1 MNIWIVYDSK
11 FGNNIKVAKT
21 MGEMLKTHE
30 VHVSYAKKV
39 SPKDVLASKPDI
51 LLFGGPRRIGKI
63 ARTIRVWVEKFA
75 KLAVATQFQLK
86 KVGAW
91 ETRGV
96 LNEKDA
102 QSESGMERRIYNAN
116 LKTGDQ
122 WKALIQELPVATP
135 APDLLSL
142 FVVDPPQKDPT
153 KNEMAQAVLEDHA
166 TEKIQQFIGRNFP

>member
-1 MNIWIVYDSK
+1 MKIWIVYDSK
-11 FGNNIKVAKT
+11 YGNNIKVAQV
-21 MGEMLKTHE
+21 MGELLKKHD
-30 VHVSYAKKV
+30 VLISYAKKV
-39 SPKDVLASKPDI
+39 TPKAVIASKPDI

-63 ARTIRVWVEKFA
+63 ARTICSWVEKFA
-75 KLAVATQFQLK
+75 NQAVSEKYQLK

-102 QSESGMERRIYNAN
+102 QAESGMVRRIYNAN

-122 WKALIQELPVATP
+122 WKALIQKLPIATP

-142 FVVDPPQKDPT
+142 FVVDPKQKDPT
-153 KNEMAQAVLEDHA
+153 KNEMAQAVLEENA
-166 TEKIQQFIGRNFP
+166 MEKIKQFIEPNFL